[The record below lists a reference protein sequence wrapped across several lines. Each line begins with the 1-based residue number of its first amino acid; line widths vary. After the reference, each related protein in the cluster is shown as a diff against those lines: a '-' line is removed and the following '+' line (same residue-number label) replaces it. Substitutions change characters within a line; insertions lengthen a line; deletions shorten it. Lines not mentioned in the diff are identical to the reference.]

1 MKNTKRIPGARR
13 AWSNSLSALGVCAAF
28 SGAGPALAG
37 PSADP
42 SGGGREEAQRTFT
55 VNTDDGIA
63 VVRINA
69 LGPGRAPTETGY
81 FQFVEDGRKVE
92 ITLQDHRVV
101 SAKIDGNEV
110 PAERVEFANDKVV
123 IKDEAGKPVF
133 EHQFAADAAG
143 LVPPSGRSTLIT
155 DPDEAARAHARWK
168 MQPVEPPKVML
179 GIQMGEVPQ
188 ILRGHLG
195 LNDGAGV
202 LVSAVHGDLPAEK
215 AGLRPYDV
223 IIGANGKTDVT
234 PQQVRAILR
243 TLNPGDTL
251 DLDVIRKGERTKATV
266 TTEAYDE
273 QRLETSKVNAIA
285 ALSPEG
291 GPAIASFGG
300 DDDQIFFLNA
310 PGGVGRGGAGS
321 PFGDPQA
328 RAEWE
333 RRMEEFAKRAMGQA
347 RGGGSGGGAGGAFG
361 GAGAA
366 DVMRER
372 MERMEQMLQELMNRQ
387 QEMLRGVQDQQQQQQ
402 DQKQQP
408 AKPRPGESQS

>member
-1 MKNTKRIPGARR
+1 
-13 AWSNSLSALGVCAAF
+13 SNSLLALGVCAVF

-37 PSADP
+37 LSADP
-42 SGGGREEAQRTFT
+42 SGGGRAEAQRTFT

-69 LGPGRAPTETGY
+69 LGPGRASTETGY

-101 SAKIDGNEV
+101 SAKIDGKEV

-155 DPDEAARAHARWK
+155 DPEEAARAQALWK

-179 GIQMGEVPQ
+179 GIQMGGVPQ

-195 LNDGAGV
+195 LNEGAGV

-234 PQQVRAILR
+234 PQQVREILK

-266 TTEAYDE
+266 TTEAYDAH
-273 QRLETSKVNAIA
+273 RLETSKVNAIA

-310 PGGVGRGGAGS
+310 PGRVGRGGAGS
-321 PFGDPQA
+321 PFGDSQA
-328 RAEWE
+328 WAEWE
-333 RRMEEFAKRAMGQA
+333 RRMEEFAKRAMGPA
-347 RGGGSGGGAGGAFG
+347 RGGGSVGGAFG